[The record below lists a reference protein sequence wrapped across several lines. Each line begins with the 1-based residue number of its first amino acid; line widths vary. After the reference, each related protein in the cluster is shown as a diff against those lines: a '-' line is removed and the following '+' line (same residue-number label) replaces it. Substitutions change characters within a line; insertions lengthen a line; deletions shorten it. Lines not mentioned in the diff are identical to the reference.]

1 MTVTEMVKNNLTS
14 ESLANYQNNDV
25 KWRRV
30 VSVSFSESKY
40 EFRFCMI
47 TIKILIFMIRAFI
60 KLLAC

>member
-40 EFRFCMI
+40 ADVS
-47 TIKILIFMIRAFI
+47 IFVEIHG
-60 KLLAC
+60 